1 MLPFAAVHCGEFPPV
16 VRGDAP
22 ITQVVIAL
30 WMTGSFFQN
39 VIEKAADKATGI
51 AVVETLQMAG
61 GGASRADVLELC
73 AAVLHVKS
81 GCAAQLADHKPSF

>member
-1 MLPFAAVHCGEFPPV
+1 M
-16 VRGDAP
+16 
-22 ITQVVIAL
+22 
-30 WMTGSFFQN
+30 
-39 VIEKAADKATGI
+39 IENSANKATGI

-81 GCAAQLADHKPSF
+81 GCVAQLADHEPAFFPLKG